1 MNKHIITINRECG
14 SGGGTI
20 ATQLGQKLG
29 LKVYG
34 RTLLEKVATEYGI
47 SMEEMDSIKSKK
59 TSWWDDFCH
68 FYRQFGAVSY
78 SIGSSEPTPMGI
90 YYAESQLLR
99 QLAEE
104 ESCIIVGRAGFHIFR
119 DNPNAYHILIT
130 ARRENRIARVAAK
143 YHLSPEEAA
152 QTIDRVDRERD
163 TFIATVAQTS
173 RYDARNYNLC
183 LDVSDFDIDPLVDYL
198 AENSKKVVK

>member
-20 ATQLGQKLG
+20 ASLLGQKLG

-34 RTLLEKVATEYGI
+34 RTFLENVAKEYGI
-47 SMEEMDSIKSKK
+47 SMEEMDSIKGKK
-59 TSWWDDFCH
+59 TSWWNDFCH
-68 FYRQFGAVSY
+68 FYQQFGAVSY
-78 SIGSSEPTPMGI
+78 AIGSYEPTPMSI
-90 YYAESQLLR
+90 YHAESRLLR

-119 DNPNAYHILIT
+119 DNPHAYHILIT

-143 YHLSPEEAA
+143 YNLSSEEAA
-152 QTIDRVDRERD
+152 QIIDRVDSERD
-163 TFIATVAQTS
+163 NFISTVAQTS

-183 LDVSDFDIDPLVDYL
+183 LDVSNFDINLLVDFL
-198 AENSKKVVK
+198 AENVCRVVK